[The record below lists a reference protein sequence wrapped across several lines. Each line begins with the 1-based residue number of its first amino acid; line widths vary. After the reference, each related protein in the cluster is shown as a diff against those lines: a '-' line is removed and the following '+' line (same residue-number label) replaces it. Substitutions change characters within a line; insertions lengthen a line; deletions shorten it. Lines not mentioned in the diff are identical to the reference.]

1 VQNVNSVHALRSHGR
16 APPMMSARGGNI
28 GVGVGVGVGGPRD
41 LDQRGRGRGNST
53 SVSCLHQVPSVRVF

>member
-16 APPMMSARGGNI
+16 APPMMSARGGS
-28 GVGVGVGVGGPRD
+28 GVGVGVGGHRD

>member
-16 APPMMSARGGNI
+16 APPMMSARGGSI
-28 GVGVGVGVGGPRD
+28 GVGVGVGGPRD
-41 LDQRGRGRGNST
+41 LDQRGRGRGNLT

>member
-16 APPMMSARGGNI
+16 APPMMSARGGSI
-28 GVGVGVGVGGPRD
+28 GVGVGGPRD